1 VKFIVMMAGTAI
13 PGDQVLRRQAEDL
26 ARAGGASDAQ
36 VAAILAAHA
45 AMLDAVRKGAEPGEV
60 ERLVGVL
67 ANAQID
73 ALPEGQ
79 RKQIPDRAAYVA
91 NVSKAQSVGI
101 RSGWMKFFVS
111 FDPASVLL
119 KVRCPV
125 LALFGGKDLQVPENL
140 NRPPL
145 ESAFTKG
152 GNTQVTVKTYPAANH
167 LFIPAVTGSPAEYPT
182 LEKVFVPGFLTD
194 VTTWIL
200 EKGTTQHDPQT

>member
-1 VKFIVMMAGTAI
+1 
-13 PGDQVLRRQAEDL
+13 
-26 ARAGGASDAQ
+26 
-36 VAAILAAHA
+36 
-45 AMLDAVRKGAEPGEV
+45 
-60 ERLVGVL
+60 
-67 ANAQID
+67 
-73 ALPEGQ
+73 
-79 RKQIPDRAAYVA
+79 
-91 NVSKAQSVGI
+91 
-101 RSGWMKFFVS
+101 
-111 FDPASVLL
+111 
-119 KVRCPV
+119 V